1 MSKSIDLEN
10 KTISSY
16 KNKKIAP
23 THSTYCTQ
31 IISSSFSSACNGQK
45 PLLVRNLVFVVF
57 FIVERTTKR
66 YQYTLPPVV
75 YESGAHCVRVCARSR
90 QPHTAQQNI
99 VRFRTFSPRAVRPD
113 WPGTHFR
120 LTLFGGW
127 SRKAF
132 VCALAAAWHGAW
144 SAEYGVAPLF
154 QRRSIVS
161 GKESAI
167 GSFQRSKRVRACVC
181 GFVLVSVKTVQCNRG
196 SCDCQEAAAS
206 FCSRPCI
213 APPSSSRWAAAAV
226 VLPKF

>member
-1 MSKSIDLEN
+1 MQRPK
-10 KTISSY
+10 
-16 KNKKIAP
+16 AP
-23 THSTYCTQ
+23 ARSQ
-31 IISSSFSSACNGQK
+31 FSFRC
-45 PLLVRNLVFVVF
+45 FF

-154 QRRSIVS
+154 QRRSRRF
-161 GKESAI
+161 GKGICCWLFPEIEESACVRVWFRFGI
-167 GSFQRSKRVRACVC
+167 GENCAVQPRELRLSRSRSII
-181 GFVLVSVKTVQCNRG
+181 L
-196 SCDCQEAAAS
+196 
-206 FCSRPCI
+206 
-213 APPSSSRWAAAAV
+213 
-226 VLPKF
+226 